1 MSRSPVRL
9 SIERL
14 VLDGVPA
21 GESAAVV
28 AAFRAE
34 LARLLAAAPPPPQGA
49 AGAVP
54 ALSLRLPA
62 PGSAAS
68 AGQTPGAA
76 SPGAAAAAGALVRG
90 IAGVAR

>member
-1 MSRSPVRL
+1 
-9 SIERL
+9 
-14 VLDGVPA
+14 VPA
-21 GESAAVV
+21 GESAAMV

-34 LARLLAAAPPPPQGA
+34 LAHLLAAAPPPLQGA

-68 AGQTPGAA
+68 AGQ
-76 SPGAAAAAGALVRG
+76 AAAGALVRG